1 MIGAKIRFAPL
12 VYIMRWLLRVNVDRW
27 IVYRTS
33 FILISNKKPEK
44 NEKSVSVTRRTPRLG
59 LEPRSK
65 APEAS
70 RISSTLPG
78 QPYLIR
84 SSNK

>member
-1 MIGAKIRFAPL
+1 MSKEKLLSGEVFYPAEEVIHYANVKD
-12 VYIMRWLLRVNVDRW
+12 WELLR
-27 IVYRTS
+27 RTA
-33 FILISNKKPEK
+33 EK
-44 NEKSVSVTRRTPRLG
+44 ERRTPRLG

-78 QPYLIR
+78 PLLRWTLIL
-84 SSNK
+84 